1 MLRTMCMPS
10 YSKHDVILVRYP
22 FSDLS
27 SSKVRP
33 AVAVSTLHPS
43 QDILITPL
51 TSKTGSLMTGEFVLS
66 KWAAAGL
73 NVVTAVKRGVYTVH
87 ESLVIKV
94 IGQLAK
100 VDANQ
105 LEQSLRDWLD
115 L

>member
-1 MLRTMCMPS
+1 MPS

-27 SSKVRP
+27 SAKVRP
-33 AVAVSTLHPS
+33 AVVVSTAHPS

-51 TSKTGSLMTGEFVLS
+51 TSKTGSLLVGEFVLS
-66 KWAAAGL
+66 EWAAAGL

-87 ESLVIKV
+87 EGLVIKV

-100 VDANQ
+100 DDASR
-105 LEQSLRDWLD
+105 LAQSLRDWLG

>member
-1 MLRTMCMPS
+1 
-10 YSKHDVILVRYP
+10 LVRYP

-33 AVAVSTLHPS
+33 AVVVSTSHPS

-51 TSKTGSLMTGEFVLS
+51 TSKTGSLLAGEFVLS
-66 KWAAAGL
+66 GWATARL
-73 NVVTAVKRGVYTVH
+73 NVATAVKRGMYTVH

-94 IGQLAK
+94 IGQLTK
-100 VDANQ
+100 VDTDQ
-105 LEQSLRDWLD
+105 LEQSLRYWLG

>member
-1 MLRTMCMPS
+1 MPN
-10 YSKHDVILVRYP
+10 YSKYDVILVRYP

-33 AVAVSTLHPS
+33 AVVVSTSHPS

-51 TSKTGSLMTGEFVLS
+51 TSKTSFLLPGEFVLS
-66 KWAAAGL
+66 EWAASGL
-73 NVVTAVKRGVYTVH
+73 NVVTAVKRGVYTIH

-94 IGQLAK
+94 IGHLAK
-100 VDANQ
+100 DDASR
-105 LEQSLRDWLD
+105 LEQSLRGWLG